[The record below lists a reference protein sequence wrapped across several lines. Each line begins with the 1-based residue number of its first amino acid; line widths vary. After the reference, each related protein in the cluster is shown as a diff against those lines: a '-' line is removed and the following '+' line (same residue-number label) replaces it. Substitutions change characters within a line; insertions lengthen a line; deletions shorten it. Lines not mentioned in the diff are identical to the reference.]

1 VNEGTEKYV
10 RRKPH
15 QREISTVKC
24 RTNQEKIEMQSGKKN
39 KKTGLQQ
46 GVFNPLT
53 ICPAFYTAVSHIDV
67 SEVTE

>member
-1 VNEGTEKYV
+1 VNEWTEKYV

-46 GVFNPLT
+46 GVFNPLAADDLSCVLYGC
-53 ICPAFYTAVSHIDV
+53 IADRGK
-67 SEVTE
+67 

>member
-1 VNEGTEKYV
+1 
-10 RRKPH
+10 
-15 QREISTVKC
+15 
-24 RTNQEKIEMQSGKKN
+24 MQSDKKN

>member
-46 GVFNPLT
+46 GVFNPLM
-53 ICPAFYTAVSHIDV
+53 IILSCVLYGCIAYRRK
-67 SEVTE
+67 

>member
-1 VNEGTEKYV
+1 MQD
-10 RRKPH
+10 KPGENRNAVG
-15 QREISTVKC
+15 QKE
-24 RTNQEKIEMQSGKKN
+24 Q
-39 KKTGLQQ
+39 KTGLQQ